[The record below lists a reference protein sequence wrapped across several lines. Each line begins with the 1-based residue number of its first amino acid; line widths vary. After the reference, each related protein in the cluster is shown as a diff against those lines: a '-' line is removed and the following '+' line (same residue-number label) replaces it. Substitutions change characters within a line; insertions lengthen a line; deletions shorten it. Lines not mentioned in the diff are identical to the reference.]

1 MKLQHYPETDS
12 LHIELK
18 ARPGGETREV
28 VPGRMPTSPRTGRSS
43 GSTSR
48 DERVGT
54 LEAIHVPITGP
65 SIVSAGVC
73 DPHGPLV
80 SFASLREPILQARRP
95 SISRTMSDS
104 H

>member
-1 MKLQHYPETDS
+1 
-12 LHIELK
+12 
-18 ARPGGETREV
+18 
-28 VPGRMPTSPRTGRSS
+28 
-43 GSTSR
+43 
-48 DERVGT
+48 
-54 LEAIHVPITGP
+54 VPITGP